1 MVGKQGCFFSSGDCY
16 YLGYLL
22 VSFFFFSC
30 KVKISI
36 MPLDGALVRVFIA
49 CAAATEKQNSNAV
62 PPSLS
67 FAI

>member
-1 MVGKQGCFFSSGDCY
+1 MFFFFRG
-16 YLGYLL
+16 LL
-22 VSFFFFSC
+22 LFRLFIGFFFFFSC